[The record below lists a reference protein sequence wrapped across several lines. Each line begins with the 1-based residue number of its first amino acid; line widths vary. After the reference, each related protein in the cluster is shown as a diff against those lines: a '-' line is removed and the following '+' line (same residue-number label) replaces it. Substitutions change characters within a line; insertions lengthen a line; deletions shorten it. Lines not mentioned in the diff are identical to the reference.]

1 MHSLFKTSKLA
12 GASLA
17 LLTLFLW
24 SGSFAQDF
32 SKYAGTHKGKMD
44 FSGDF
49 PVTYNVNEVTF
60 VISKN
65 GDINITYRYDN
76 IYHASVIEGLE
87 DSHESG
93 NGTAAGKLNTDLS
106 FEATGNCVHNIG
118 EGDKIITSTWFG
130 QISNNYLAGK
140 IGKSGFAK
148 FKVALSPDSQT
159 EETAAGEDCD
169 CAITVPSGLKPG
181 SSLFVITKNT
191 GCVKSEVV
199 FYNGKDSQVSNWDG
213 NAVKV
218 EVQIS
223 CCNNRAFTKS
233 LTIPAYQSEEKIE
246 ILTTEVSKGGGGGG
260 SLPAPPPE
268 QVVVGTGVALAITTL
283 LQALLAGGGAG
294 SIPIPPLTPPK
305 TPPVNPR
312 VRRDE
317 IPVTDIPDNT
327 PVETPEERAKSY
339 AAFIKDQDRRFGRI
353 EKKGTGNEPKPPDP
367 KKFPADNIPKEPVRK
382 VDPFGGWKSGKRT
395 PEEQKLYEQQKRIK
409 LVEKQK
415 MLEADAARENSYT
428 GYNPLVVGKQMAQT
442 VSASYNEVNDLAFR
456 TFEKG
461 FEIEKKVSDFKTE
474 LDNNPEEASKLLY
487 NTGLMFDNMKQAASD
502 YISDGRLKNDLYKA
516 AVDIKNTNK
525 EFCEKLYNNP
535 VETAKTYVKTAV
547 GSENWEHSLDVNAPL
562 EERLLNSGLG
572 ILKTCSTIS
581 TLGMGSALV
590 KGAEVSVLGIVI
602 PSGLAT
608 AWVGLMHEKNLYMPK
623 VLDALPEFMNER
635 KKHYVMNTINVE
647 LRHYLYDHPV
657 SSAPR
662 VEKANDWLDAIN
674 ESFEKEEPVAG
685 GGADW

>member
-12 GASLA
+12 GALFA
-17 LLTLFLW
+17 LLFLFFW
-24 SGSFAQDF
+24 TGSFAQDY

-65 GDINITYRYDN
+65 GDINITFRYDN
-76 IYHASVIEGLE
+76 IYHASAVFK
-87 DSHESG
+87 ESTDMTETG
-93 NGTAAGKLNTDLS
+93 KGTASGKINADLS
-106 FEATGNCVHNIG
+106 FEATGNCTLNVG
-118 EGDKIITSTWFG
+118 EGDKSITTTWKG
-130 QISNNYLAGK
+130 QISNNYITGK
-140 IGKSGFAK
+140 IGNSGHAK
-148 FKVALSPDSQT
+148 FNVPVSAGSQS
-159 EETAAGEDCD
+159 EEVAAGEDCD

-181 SSLFVITKNT
+181 GSLFIITKNT
-191 GCVKSEVV
+191 GCIKSEVV
-199 FYNGKDSQVSNWDG
+199 YYNGKDSQISNWDG
-213 NAVKV
+213 NAVHV
-218 EVQIS
+218 EVQIA
-223 CCNNRAFTKS
+223 CCNNRAFTKT
-233 LTIPAYQSEEKIE
+233 LTIPAYESDEKIE
-246 ILTTEVSKGGGGGG
+246 IVTTEVSKGGSG
-260 SLPAPPPE
+260 SLPTPPPE

-305 TPPVNPR
+305 TPPVTPR

-317 IPVTDIPDNT
+317 IPETNIPDNT
-327 PVETPEERAKSY
+327 PPETPEERARSY
-339 AAFIKDQDRRFGRI
+339 AAFIKDQDRRFGRV
-353 EKKGTGNEPKPPDP
+353 EKKVPGTEPKPPGSQ
-367 KKFPADNIPKEPVRK
+367 KSPADIEPKEPERK
-382 VDPFGGWKSGKRT
+382 IDPFGGWKSGKRT
-395 PEEQKLYEQQKRIK
+395 PQEQKLYEQQKRNK

-415 MLEADAARENSYT
+415 LLEADAARESSYT
-428 GYNPLVVGKQMAQT
+428 GYNPLVIGKQMAQT
-442 VSASYNEVNDLAFR
+442 VTASYNEVNDLTYR
-456 TFEKG
+456 TFKKG
-461 FEIEKKVSDFKTE
+461 FEIEQKVSDFKTE
-474 LDNNPEEASKLLY
+474 LDNNPEEAGKLML
-487 NTGLMFDNMKQAASD
+487 NTGILLENLKESASN

-516 AVDIKNTNK
+516 AADIKNTNK

-535 VETAKTYVKTAV
+535 VETIKTYAKTAV
-547 GSENWEHSLDVNAPL
+547 GAENWEHSLDMNAPL

-590 KGAEVSVLGIVI
+590 KGAAISVLGIAI

-623 VLDALPEFMNER
+623 VLEALPEFMNER
-635 KKHYVMNTINVE
+635 KRHFIMNTVNVE
-647 LRHYLYDHPV
+647 LRHYLYGHPV
-657 SSAPR
+657 SSAPK

-674 ESFEKEEPVAG
+674 ESYEKEEPIAG